1 MAQVDQPNK
10 TEPGGKVR
18 AKKQSTRIDM
28 TPMVDLAF
36 LLLTFFILTTTF
48 TKDNVLKVQMPESA
62 PPSPVNDEN
71 VMNLVLA
78 DDNKLFWWMGLEK
91 TAAETNY
98 SRSGIRK
105 LLLDKRKS
113 NPNLIVLIKAKDD
126 ARYENM
132 IDILDEMEITAME
145 KYAIVDYTE
154 DDALRLK

>member
-1 MAQVDQPNK
+1 MEFPIQLHHSRNLNLMAQVDQASK
-10 TEPGGKVR
+10 AEPGGKVR
-18 AKKQSTRIDM
+18 VKKQSTRIDM

-78 DDNKLFWWMGLEK
+78 ADNKLFWWMGLEEI
-91 TAAETNY
+91 AVETNY

-105 LLLDKRKS
+105 LLLDKRKN
-113 NPNLIVLIKAKDD
+113 NPHIIVLIKA
-126 ARYENM
+126 
-132 IDILDEMEITAME
+132 
-145 KYAIVDYTE
+145 
-154 DDALRLK
+154 